1 MRPSASIL
9 NGDQTLTGMRVGI
22 VISILTRRYMKVLMN
37 GSMSRVMRVL
47 LEN

>member
-9 NGDQTLTGMRVGI
+9 NGDQTLTGMRLKT
-22 VISILTRRYMKVLMN
+22 VISVLTRRYVKVLMD
-37 GSMSRVMRVL
+37 GSMSMVMRVL